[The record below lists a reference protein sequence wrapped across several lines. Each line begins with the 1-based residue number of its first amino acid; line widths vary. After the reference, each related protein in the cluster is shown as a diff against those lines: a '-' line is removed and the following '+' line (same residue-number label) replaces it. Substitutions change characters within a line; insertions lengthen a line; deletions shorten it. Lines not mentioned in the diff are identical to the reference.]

1 MSDIALFTKAL
12 NSLAQKQ
19 GDTIAAIELQ
29 GESVSTAL
37 AKVNDTVKDTS
48 NRLFKQVNTDLL
60 DISRNIVEI
69 KKFFLKKQLDQKKT
83 EGNTST
89 ADKDINVTR
98 VNSGKL
104 VKQTVQ
110 VNNTLKKLVQLS
122 ENEFKA
128 TEKVRTEAKDKEQK
142 EKEDRELRKQQLEE
156 SKSLKGKFKT
166 LGAQILGKEDPYKDV
181 REKQLQGATKDAQ
194 GGNVR
199 SLSGATKDPGSGKKS
214 GGIIAAIKGSEMG
227 QRTKKSAETVKDTF
241 PILKDLKSLLLIGIA
256 AFSGLLKFI
265 PKLLKG
271 IVKFGRLIGKLG
283 RVLGRF
289 AAKMFRVAGRFLR
302 AVGRFAKKAFA
313 FIGRFLKAVGRM
325 ARTIGKSIAKVIT
338 NILSKIPGISK
349 FFKPKAKAKAPTPDP
364 KAKPKP
370 KPSGATKATQ
380 EIAKKKIQ
388 QETAEATAKAAAS
401 STTKA
406 VAKSGGKTL
415 VKSGLKKIPL
425 VGALFGIGFG
435 LQRAFS
441 GDFAGA
447 ALEVASGVTGAIP
460 GVGTAASA
468 AIDVGLAAR
477 DIHKAT
483 SGLKSDMD
491 SKAQEMYNEKPMRKV
506 NPDGS
511 AYDSIPLQGS
521 GVNRPNWSLPPAPPV
536 MMNNQTNTYNIMPNN
551 IKPVMEGAY

>member
-89 ADKDINVTR
+89 TDKDINVTR

-128 TEKVRTEAKDKEQK
+128 TEKVRTEAKNKEQK

-166 LGAQILGKEDPYKDV
+166 LGAQILGKDDPYKNV
-181 REKQLQGATKDAQ
+181 RQLPGATKDAQ

-199 SLSGATKDPGSGKKS
+199 SLSGATKDPETAKKT
-214 GGIIAAIKGSEMG
+214 GGIIAAIKGSEIG
-227 QRTKKSAETVKDTF
+227 QKTKQSADTVKDTF

-265 PKLLKG
+265 PKLLRG
-271 IVKFGRLIGKLG
+271 IAKFGRLIGKLG

-338 NILSKIPGISK
+338 NILRKIPGISK
-349 FFKPKAKAKAPTPDP
+349 FFKPKAKPKTPTPDP

-370 KPSGATKATQ
+370 KPSSATKATQ

-435 LQRAFS
+435 LQRAFA
-441 GDFAGA
+441 GDFTGA